1 MEDDRD
7 SEREKKE
14 RATRDDVTLVAAAK
28 EQRVDS
34 LGWLTESSVM
44 PKKQRTIEGV
54 GASSIVE
61 LRAQLYRTQED
72 VKRAKETGVEFDSLR
87 PRKKID
93 AFSKKNSG
101 VEERA
106 SRDKLQLKA
115 VKDGSES
122 YAALEKKAELYD
134 KLLRGEVS
142 DEEEKEKYSV
152 DFLKKGY
159 LEDEFKEMER
169 ERRGEPVD
177 NLRKDTET
185 ANPAGVDVE
194 KQRLGVGWR
203 PGTTTGLTQEQKQ
216 IIREVNEETIEARE
230 KSSSLKQRRQMQ
242 AEKNREKLRLAFLK
256 KQVEKL
262 KSSAKGTPMQQ
273 PNS

>member
-1 MEDDRD
+1 
-7 SEREKKE
+7 
-14 RATRDDVTLVAAAK
+14 L
-28 EQRVDS
+28 
-34 LGWLTESSVM
+34 L
-44 PKKQRTIEGV
+44 
-54 GASSIVE
+54 
-61 LRAQLYRTQED
+61 
-72 VKRAKETGVEFDSLR
+72 
-87 PRKKID
+87 ID
-93 AFSKKNSG
+93 FQCSY
-101 VEERA
+101 VH
-106 SRDKLQLKA
+106 RDKLQLKA

-159 LEDEFKEMER
+159 LEDEFEEMER

-177 NLRKDTET
+177 NLRKDPET

-216 IIREVNEETIEARE
+216 IIRFLSRIFLCKTEIAQTCLT
-230 KSSSLKQRRQMQ
+230 KSCVHTQNLEC
-242 AEKNREKLRLAFLK
+242 A
-256 KQVEKL
+256 
-262 KSSAKGTPMQQ
+262 
-273 PNS
+273 